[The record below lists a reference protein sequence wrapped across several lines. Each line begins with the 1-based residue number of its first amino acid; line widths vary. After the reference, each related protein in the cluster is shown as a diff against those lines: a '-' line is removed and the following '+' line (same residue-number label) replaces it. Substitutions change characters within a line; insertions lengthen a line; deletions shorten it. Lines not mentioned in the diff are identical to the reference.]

1 MVLTG
6 RVYDESR
13 RVQTLLGEPL
23 LCLGDRRAPQ
33 RLDQLGS
40 FEQARELVLGR
51 PVADV
56 RVVDKA
62 AEPTK
67 LSKAEYEAGLEAAGF
82 ADISVEFTHEVGD
95 GMHGAIVKAVK
106 PVDTTR
112 S

>member
-1 MVLTG
+1 TRLPAPRARRGERSSRG

-56 RVVDKA
+56 RVFDDLAQA
-62 AEPTK
+62 AASIVFPN
-67 LSKAEYEAGLEAAGF
+67 
-82 ADISVEFTHEVGD
+82 EVGD
-95 GMHGAIVKAVK
+95 DSLLLRRAGEEERERIPEEAGE
-106 PVDTTR
+106 
-112 S
+112 